1 MGLSNAIASGIMLV
15 AMINIF
21 IIFTGESIERVS
33 ELLRDIRDLDAR
45 ATYDLCF
52 VAGISVLD
60 TSGGS
65 VVYVNISNNG
75 STGWWDYEK
84 SYIIIEIITTSGVK
98 LLYSSPVGSLNM
110 TIYGDLINPN
120 ITDPGEI
127 LSIEY
132 MISNIYISNISSLR
146 VVFSTQGGSVCA
158 GGIKYG

>member
-15 AMINIF
+15 VMINVF
-21 IIFTGESIERVS
+21 IVFAGGSIERVS
-33 ELLRDIRDLDAR
+33 ELLRDIRDIDAR
-45 ATYDLCF
+45 ATYDLCSI
-52 VAGISVLD
+52 AGISVLN

-75 STGWWDYEK
+75 STEWWDYGK
-84 SYIIIEIITTSGVK
+84 SYVIVEIRTASGAK
-98 LLYSSPVGSLNM
+98 LLYSSSVGSLNRA
-110 TIYGDLINPN
+110 IYGDLINPN

-146 VVFSTQGGSVCA
+146 IVFSTQGGGVCA
-158 GGIKYG
+158 EGI